1 MWEYIVGG
9 LIFIIVIYVIFKP
22 KKEDNG
28 YENVSMEG
36 SSFFDKVK
44 DACCIRGR

>member
-1 MWEYIVGG
+1 MWEYIVGA
-9 LIFIIVIYVIFKP
+9 LIIIFSIYQIFK
-22 KKEDNG
+22 KKKDDG
-28 YENVSMEG
+28 YGNVSMES

>member
-9 LIFIIVIYVIFKP
+9 LVFIFIAYIILKP
-22 KKEDNG
+22 KKETG
-28 YENVSMEG
+28 YDNVSLQS

-44 DACCIRGR
+44 DACCIRSR